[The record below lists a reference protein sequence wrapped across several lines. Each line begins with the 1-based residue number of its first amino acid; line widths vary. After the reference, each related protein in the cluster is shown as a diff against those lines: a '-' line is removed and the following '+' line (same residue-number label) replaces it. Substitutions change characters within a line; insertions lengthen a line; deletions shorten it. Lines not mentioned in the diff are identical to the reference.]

1 MAKTA
6 TVSSVIP
13 EETTKYLLLFFRKE
27 KRTLNE
33 LERNPHENVRVVDR
47 KKAANNLLLL
57 DDILEHFSC
66 HLFIVSYGS
75 YLKLG
80 SRVISIEFFFFYLVW
95 RWSTHFSCRSR
106 KFSFLFSRYASL
118 LCSVCVCVFF
128 FSVNRD
134 DLVDVRVYSFV
145 NVLFDICR
153 KANFDASISRTYS
166 LRLEFDWMKIEL
178 KDDFPLMKHLQI
190 LSCVLV
196 RE

>member
-1 MAKTA
+1 M
-6 TVSSVIP
+6 
-13 EETTKYLLLFFRKE
+13 
-27 KRTLNE
+27 
-33 LERNPHENVRVVDR
+33 
-47 KKAANNLLLL
+47 
-57 DDILEHFSC
+57 
-66 HLFIVSYGS
+66 
-75 YLKLG
+75 
-80 SRVISIEFFFFYLVW
+80 
-95 RWSTHFSCRSR
+95 
-106 KFSFLFSRYASL
+106 
-118 LCSVCVCVFF
+118 CVCVFF